1 MKFVFYFFMYLILA
15 KYLFILGGYAI
26 FFVITKKLTLKIPNK
41 NYIIESSTNAKNKIN
56 KANEKS
62 KNIKLYIYIKNFL
75 FGYMRYL
82 LMYTGKIPSHLI
94 RNFIYKYIYHLR
106 IEKKVVIYGGAEIR
120 EPYKIFIGEGTII
133 GDDAKLDG
141 RNGILIG
148 KNVNFSTGVWIWTN
162 QHDPQSPTFS
172 SLGEEKPVIIN
183 DRAWISSRVTIL
195 PGVVI
200 GEGAVVAANAV
211 VTKDV
216 EPYSIYGGIPAK
228 KIGERTKNLVY
239 EFDGHYSPFY

>member
-1 MKFVFYFFMYLILA
+1 MKFIVYFIIYLILI
-15 KYLFILGGYAI
+15 KYLIILGGNLV
-26 FFVITKKLTLKIPNK
+26 FFAITKKIASKTPNT
-41 NYIIESSTNAKNKIN
+41 NYIIKSRASTKNKTS
-56 KANEKS
+56 KVS
-62 KNIKLYIYIKNFL
+62 KNIKLYIKKFL

-82 LMYTGKIPSHLI
+82 LMYTGKIPSHVV
-94 RNFIYKYIYHLR
+94 RNFIYKHIYHLR
-106 IEKKVVIYGGAEIR
+106 MDKKVVIYAGAEIR
-120 EPYKIFIGEGTII
+120 EPYKVFIGEGTII
-133 GDDAKLDG
+133 GDDAKLDA
-141 RNGILIG
+141 RNGIIIG

-162 QHDPQSPTFS
+162 QHDPQSSTFS

-216 EPYSIYGGIPAK
+216 EPYAIYGGIPAK
-228 KIGERTKNLVY
+228 KIGERTKKLVY